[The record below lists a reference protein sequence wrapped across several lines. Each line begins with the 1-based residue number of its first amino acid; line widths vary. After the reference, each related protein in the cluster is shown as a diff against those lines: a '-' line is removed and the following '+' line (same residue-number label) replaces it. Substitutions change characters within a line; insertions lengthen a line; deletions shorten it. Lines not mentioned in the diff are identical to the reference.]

1 MESPT
6 SIRRPVIAGNW
17 KMHRTVRESVELI
30 QRLKPLV
37 EAWRHC
43 DIVVAPPFTALWAAA
58 RAAQGSPIAIAA
70 QDLYWESQGAF
81 TGEVS
86 ADMVAEAGC
95 RYAILG
101 HSERRSLFGETSR
114 AVSLKAAA
122 ALKAGLTPIVCLGEQ
137 LSERE
142 SGRTGE
148 VVGAQFRQ
156 SLAGLTGDALSRTMI
171 AYEPVWAIG
180 TGRAATPE
188 MAQDVHAFIRGLAA
202 EVLGPQ
208 VAERLPILYG
218 GSVKPENVD
227 GLMARADIDGALV
240 GGASLKAESFAA
252 IINFKAQWHCCSKS
266 SM

>member
-1 MESPT
+1 MEYPAPG
-6 SIRRPVIAGNW
+6 RRAVIAGNW

-30 QRLKPLV
+30 RRLKPLV
-37 EAWRHC
+37 EASRHC
-43 DIVVAPPFTALWAAA
+43 DIVVAPPFTALWAVA
-58 RAAQGSPIAIAA
+58 RAARGSPIAIAA
-70 QDLYWESQGAF
+70 QDLHWESQGAY

-86 ADMVAEAGC
+86 PDMVAEAGC

-114 AVSLKAAA
+114 AVSRKAAA
-122 ALKAGLTPIVCLGEQ
+122 ALEAGLTPIVCLGEH
-137 LSERE
+137 LSQRE
-142 SGRTGE
+142 SGRTEE
-148 VVGAQFRQ
+148 VIGSQFRQ

-202 EVLGPQ
+202 EVFGRQ
-208 VAERLPILYG
+208 AAEQLPILYG
-218 GSVKPENVD
+218 GSVKPENAG

-252 IINFKAQWHCCSKS
+252 IVNFQV
-266 SM
+266 

>member
-6 SIRRPVIAGNW
+6 HPRRPVIAGNW

-30 QRLKPLV
+30 RQLKPLV
-37 EAWRHC
+37 EASSHC

-58 RAAQGSPIAIAA
+58 RAAQGSPIAVAA
-70 QDLYWESQGAF
+70 QDLHWESQGPF

-86 ADMVAEAGC
+86 PGMVAEAGC

-114 AVSLKAAA
+114 AVSRKAAA
-122 ALKAGLTPIVCLGEQ
+122 ALKAGLTPIVCLGEH

-142 SGRTGE
+142 SGRTEE

-188 MAQDVHAFIRGLAA
+188 MAQDVHGFIRGLAA
-202 EVLGPQ
+202 EVFGRQ
-208 VAERLPILYG
+208 AAEQLPILYG

-252 IINFKAQWHCCSKS
+252 IVNFQA
-266 SM
+266 

>member
-1 MESPT
+1 MESPIP
-6 SIRRPVIAGNW
+6 SRRPVIAGNW
-17 KMHRTVRESVELI
+17 KMHGTVRESVELI
-30 QRLKPLV
+30 RQLKPLV
-37 EAWRHC
+37 EASCHC
-43 DIVVAPPFTALWAAA
+43 DIVVAPPFTALWAGAQAA
-58 RAAQGSPIAIAA
+58 RGSPIAVAA

-86 ADMVAEAGC
+86 AGMVAEAGC

-101 HSERRSLFGETSR
+101 HSERRSLFGETSL
-114 AVSLKAAA
+114 AVSRKAGA
-122 ALKAGLTPIVCLGEQ
+122 ALKAGLIPIVCLGER

-142 SGRTGE
+142 SGRTEE

-156 SLAGLTGDALSRTMI
+156 SLAGLTEDALSRTMI

-188 MAQDVHAFIRGLAA
+188 MAQDVHAFIRDLAA
-202 EVLGPQ
+202 EVFGRQ
-208 VAERLPILYG
+208 AAERLPILYG

-252 IINFKAQWHCCSKS
+252 IVNFQT
-266 SM
+266 

>member
-1 MESPT
+1 MESSTP
-6 SIRRPVIAGNW
+6 SRRPVIAGNW

-30 QRLKPLV
+30 RQLKPLV
-37 EAWRHC
+37 EASSHC

-58 RAAQGSPIAIAA
+58 REAQGSPIAVAA
-70 QDLYWESQGAF
+70 QDIYWESQGAF
-81 TGEVS
+81 TGEIS
-86 ADMVAEAGC
+86 PGMVAEAGC

-101 HSERRSLFGETSR
+101 HSERRSLFGETSQ
-114 AVSLKAAA
+114 AVSRKALA
-122 ALKAGLTPIVCLGEQ
+122 ALKAGLLPIVCLGEQ

-142 SGRTGE
+142 SGRTEE

-156 SLAGLTGDALSRTMI
+156 SLAGLTEDALSLTMI

-188 MAQDVHAFIRGLAA
+188 MAQDIHAFIRDLAA
-202 EVLGPQ
+202 EVFGRRA
-208 VAERLPILYG
+208 AEQLPILYG

-252 IINFKAQWHCCSKS
+252 IVNFQV
-266 SM
+266 

>member
-6 SIRRPVIAGNW
+6 PGRRPVIAGNW
-17 KMHRTVRESVELI
+17 KMHRTVRESVELVD
-30 QRLKPLV
+30 RLKPLV
-37 EAWRHC
+37 EASSHC

-58 RAAQGSPIAIAA
+58 RAAEGSPIAIAA
-70 QDLYWESQGAF
+70 QDLYWESHGAY

-86 ADMVAEAGC
+86 AGMVAEAGC
-95 RYAILG
+95 RFAILG

-114 AVSLKAAA
+114 AVSRKAAA
-122 ALKAGLTPIVCLGEQ
+122 ALEAGLTPIVCLGET

-142 SGRTGE
+142 SGRTETVIGTR
-148 VVGAQFRQ
+148 FRQ
-156 SLAGLTGDALSRTMI
+156 SLDGLTEDALYRTMI

-188 MAQDVHAFIRGLAA
+188 MAQDVHALIRGLAA
-202 EVLGPQ
+202 EVFGRQ
-208 VAERLPILYG
+208 AAEQLPILYG

-227 GLMARADIDGALV
+227 GLLARADIDGALV

-252 IINFKAQWHCCSKS
+252 IVNFQV
-266 SM
+266 